1 MTEITERAKKIKL
14 IIFDVDGVLTDGGLY
29 FTAEATEIKRF
40 NSLDGHGIKMLK
52 DNGIEIAVITARDS
66 KTVVHRMK
74 NLGITHFYQGQSD
87 KLVVFNK
94 LLQKLNLSADKV
106 AYVGDDVVDLPVMTK
121 VGFAVAVANAH
132 ELVKQHSDFI
142 TEKAGGHGAVREVCD
157 FILKAQGK
165 FDDAMK
171 LFLG

>member
-1 MTEITERAKKIKL
+1 MNTTELANKIQL

-29 FTAEATEIKRF
+29 FTEDGAEFKRF

-52 DNGIEIAVITARDS
+52 DNGVEVAVITARDS
-66 KTVVHRMK
+66 KAVAYRMK

-87 KLVVFNK
+87 KVVAFSD
-94 LLQKLNLSADKV
+94 LLQKLNLSADEV
-106 AYVGDDVVDLPVMTK
+106 AYVGDDVIDLPVMTK
-121 VGFAVAVANAH
+121 VGFAIAVANAH
-132 ELVKQHSDFI
+132 DTVKQYANLI
-142 TEKAGGHGAVREVCD
+142 TEKSGGHGAVREVCD

-171 LFLG
+171 LYLD